1 MPNDDS
7 KPLTDREIAE
17 LDQLL
22 AALPEDN
29 ESLDVAMLDGFLA
42 GVLLA
47 PDDVPQAAWLPFVFD
62 GQGRAVPDTADARR
76 AVELVMRRYHE
87 LAAYLAAREPFDPIV
102 FELED
107 EEGRSLTGRDAIAA
121 LTPWAAGLAH
131 AFDLVPALS
140 AAYDADADLAP
151 ALTGVLRH
159 LPLDPDDASPEAA
172 DFLLERDRIEHD
184 VPLRDLDE
192 AIDELV
198 ASVLDAVE
206 ITRPH
211 RPLLRDAP
219 KVGRNDPCPCGS
231 GRKYKACHGRGSED

>member
-1 MPNDDS
+1 MQDRFAMNERQTQSGGRLALYPEIVPYRTGRLKVSALHELYYEECGNPDG
-7 KPLTDREIAE
+7 KPA
-17 LDQLL
+17 
-22 AALPEDN
+22 
-29 ESLDVAMLDGFLA
+29 
-42 GVLLA
+42 VLLHGG
-47 PDDVPQAAWLPFVFD
+47 P
-62 GQGRAVPDTADARR
+62 GGGSTA
-76 AVELVMRRYHE
+76 VMRRYHE

-107 EEGRSLTGRDAIAA
+107 EAGKSLAGKEAIAA

-131 AFDLVPALS
+131 AFDIVPALS
-140 AAYDADADLAP
+140 AAYDADADLAA

-172 DFLLERDRIEHD
+172 DFLLERDRIDHD
-184 VPLRDLDE
+184 VPLRDLDD

-198 ASVLDAVE
+198 AAVLDAVE

-231 GRKYKACHGRGSED
+231 GRKYKACHGRESGN

>member
-1 MPNDDS
+1 MSTADS

-17 LDQLL
+17 LDELL

-47 PDDVPQAAWLPFVFD
+47 PDDVPQSVWLPFVFD
-62 GQGRAVPDTADARR
+62 GQGRATPDTADARR
-76 AVELVMRRYHE
+76 ALELVLRRYHE

-107 EEGRSLTGRDAIAA
+107 EQGKSLTGRDAIAA

-131 AFDLVPALS
+131 AFDIVPALS

-159 LPLDPDDASPEAA
+159 LPLDADDASPEAA
-172 DFLLERDRIEHD
+172 DFMLERDRIDHD

-231 GRKYKACHGRGSED
+231 GRKYKACHGRENGN